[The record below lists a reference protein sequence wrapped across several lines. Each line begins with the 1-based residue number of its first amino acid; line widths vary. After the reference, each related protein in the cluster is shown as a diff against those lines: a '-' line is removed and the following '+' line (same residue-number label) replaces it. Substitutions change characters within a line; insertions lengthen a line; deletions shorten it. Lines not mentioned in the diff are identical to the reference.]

1 MQNTSAPRH
10 LSTAKR
16 SQPNMLPLPP
26 SSVTGPSAP
35 SPFRPLPFRLRTLP
49 ALLGL
54 LFVAGAVAVSD
65 LACAEAWSPPLD
77 SVSAATAA
85 AEEASAGAVAAKRSR
100 EGAPAPSSPT
110 PAASAGSVSGP
121 SQASTLQAAPPM
133 RGVVDEWPADLPPA
147 DLWDRIRA
155 GFGMED
161 LEDEYVQRWER
172 FYAERPDYVA
182 RIVERSSR
190 YLFFIVTEIERRGM
204 PLEIALLPMIESAFN
219 PVALSTAKASGIW
232 QFIPSTGTQFGM
244 KQDWWADSR
253 RDVVAATHGALDYL
267 GKLYGMFGDWQ
278 LALASYNWGEG
289 SVMRA
294 VARAKAAGKDGTY
307 LTLNM
312 PAETRNYL
320 PKLQAVKNIIRDP
333 AKYGI
338 NLRSIP
344 NEPYFKTITL
354 AHPIDV
360 KRAVQLAQ
368 VSEEEFLALNPAHH
382 RPVIGG
388 RGEYQILLPA
398 SNADAFLTNLE
409 TDARPK
415 VSWMAYRTRPG
426 DRIDVLAQRFGTTV
440 AALRSVNGIRSASLA
455 LPAGYNLLVPS
466 DGPSEEALGSLQN
479 AVFTKF
485 PEYVPGRTHR
495 VKRGETLAQL
505 GKRYGVAP
513 GTLAQWN
520 RIGAR
525 SSLRAGQVLHVG
537 GPAPVA
543 KGKARYGK
551 PGVTKA
557 SARGGGAKALR
568 THKQA
573 GKGKAAVQKK
583 RGRR

>member
-1 MQNTSAPRH
+1 MNAATTASEERGAHSAGLKHPNDTVVAPNAESTAAPHALPIEAPIEAPNEAPNAAPNAVSNGEPTAAANGKQNTSAGTVPAG
-10 LSTAKR
+10 TA
-16 SQPNMLPLPP
+16 PL
-26 SSVTGPSAP
+26 A
-35 SPFRPLPFRLRTLP
+35 
-49 ALLGL
+49 
-54 LFVAGAVAVSD
+54 
-65 LACAEAWSPPLD
+65 
-77 SVSAATAA
+77 
-85 AEEASAGAVAAKRSR
+85 
-100 EGAPAPSSPT
+100 
-110 PAASAGSVSGP
+110 SGP
-121 SQASTLQAAPPM
+121 TATQASTAQNTAPIA
-133 RGVVDEWPADLPPA
+133 GVVGEWSAELPPA

-155 GFGMED
+155 GFTMED

-219 PVALSTAKASGIW
+219 PVALSTAQAAGIW
-232 QFIPSTGTQFGM
+232 QFIPSTGAQFGL

-267 GKLYGMFGDWQ
+267 SKLFEMFGDWQ

-289 SVMRA
+289 AVMRA
-294 VARAKAAGKDGTY
+294 VARAKTMGKDGSY

-320 PKLQAVKNIIRDP
+320 PKLQAIKNIIRDP
-333 AKYGI
+333 EKYGI
-338 NLRSIP
+338 NLRPIP

-360 KRAVQLAQ
+360 KQAARLAQ
-368 VSEEEFLALNPAHH
+368 ISEEEFLALNPAHQ

-388 RGEYQILLPA
+388 RSEYQILLPA
-398 SNADAFLTNLE
+398 SNADTFLANLE
-409 TDARPK
+409 TDAQPK

-426 DRIDVLAQRFGTTV
+426 DRIDALAQRFGTTV
-440 AALRSVNGIRSASLA
+440 AALRSVNGIRSTALV

-485 PEYVPGRTHR
+485 PEYTPGRIHR

-525 SSLRAGQVLHVG
+525 SSLRVGQVLHIG

-543 KGKARYGK
+543 KGKARERK
-551 PGVTKA
+551 PGFTKA
-557 SARGGGAKALR
+557 SARVGASWALSAHR
-568 THKQA
+568 LS
-573 GKGKAAVQKK
+573 GKGKTAAPKK
-583 RGRR
+583 RAHR